1 MLTWFKRL
9 FAIVRTYSTDIA
21 KLNARIELLK
31 GRIAANEQIIRERT
45 DIAVDVGFS
54 RKDMNT
60 VIVVGRFRGC
70 DYVQTYQVRS
80 DDLTGLIDRLRDM
93 ERHGVVR
100 RADAPPH
107 IIGAFKRD
115 LQF

>member
-1 MLTWFKRL
+1 MLTWFKTL
-9 FAIVRTYSTDIA
+9 FAVVRNYSTEVSQLKAKIA
-21 KLNARIELLK
+21 WLE
-31 GRIAANEQIIRERT
+31 GHIAATNQIIRERT

-70 DYVQTYQVRS
+70 DYVQTYQLAP
-80 DDLTGLIDRLRDM
+80 DNIGDIINRLKEM

-100 RADAPPH
+100 RVDAPPH
-107 IIGAFKRD
+107 IVGAFKRD
-115 LQF
+115 LQY